1 MQKIAADTAM
11 LTLPMQSLLN
21 LPDSAVFRRQSGR
34 LVIEAY
40 HKEGNVYIR
49 GSTLPIDREVRQTTI
64 LARHA
69 STTQE
74 NKAVRSVGKVSKTKI
89 VKPPPTYQKLLQVV
103 GTLVLLGA
111 LAFAGVK
118 IFSWYNKKLIK

>member
-1 MQKIAADTAM
+1 M

-34 LVIEAY
+34 LIIEAY

-74 NKAVRSVGKVSKTKI
+74 NKAVQSVAKVSKTKI
-89 VKPPPTYQKLLQVV
+89 VKPPPTYQKLLQLI

-111 LAFAGVK
+111 LAFAGIK
-118 IFSWYNKKLIK
+118 FFSWYNNKLIK

>member
-1 MQKIAADTAM
+1 M

-21 LPDSAVFRRQSGR
+21 LPDSAVFRQQRGR

-40 HKEGNVYIR
+40 HKDGNVYIR

-64 LARHA
+64 LARHS

-74 NKAVRSVGKVSKTKI
+74 NKAVQSVAKISKTKI
-89 VKPPPTYQKLLQVV
+89 VKPPTTYQKLLQLI

-111 LAFAGVK
+111 LAFAGIK
-118 IFSWYNKKLIK
+118 IFSWYNNKLIK